1 LPYQASHACLDHTKV
16 SNMMSIKTIL
26 LVEDEVIIAL
36 AELNTLNRL
45 GYEAVIADSGEKAIL
60 LAAENPTISL
70 ILMDINLGA
79 GIDGTE
85 AARRILA
92 ARNLPI
98 VFLTSHSEREMVL
111 KVRGITRYG
120 FVLKNAGISLLQS
133 AIEMAFELFEAL
145 ERAREKDA
153 ALAQEQYLLQTLLD
167 NSHDYIYFKDDACRF
182 IRASKALARSFG
194 LDEASHMIGRTD
206 FDFFSE
212 EHAQQAYEDEQA
224 IIRTGE
230 PLGKE
235 EKETRRNRPDAW
247 VSTEK
252 MPLRDKEGK
261 AIGTFGI
268 SRDITERKRAEERV
282 EYHIRLYA
290 TLSKINRAIV
300 YVKRQAELFDMICES
315 IVAIGKF
322 QMAWI
327 GLLDETCNGIRLVA
341 SRGRDNEYL
350 SHVSDVFKEMS
361 LEKSPFGTAIRTGK
375 VILYEDQAS
384 LGRKAPHKGDSRSS
398 AAIPLSLRERVI
410 GILNIHATETGF
422 FTQEERGLLEEI
434 GLDISFALDK
444 MELEKEVEKAVGCA
458 DTA

>member
-1 LPYQASHACLDHTKV
+1 
-16 SNMMSIKTIL
+16 M
-26 LVEDEVIIAL
+26 
-36 AELNTLNRL
+36 
-45 GYEAVIADSGEKAIL
+45 
-60 LAAENPTISL
+60 
-70 ILMDINLGA
+70 
-79 GIDGTE
+79 
-85 AARRILA
+85 
-92 ARNLPI
+92 
-98 VFLTSHSEREMVL
+98 L

-120 FVLKNAGISLLQS
+120 YVLKNAGSTVLQS

-145 ERAREKDA
+145 EQAREKDA
-153 ALAQEQYLLQTLLD
+153 ALAQEQFLLQTLLD
-167 NSHDYIYFKDDACRF
+167 NSRDYIYFKDGACRF

-194 LDEASHMIGRTD
+194 LDEASQMIGKTD

-235 EKETRRNRPDAW
+235 ERETRSNRPDAW

-252 MPLRDKEGK
+252 LPLRDKEGK
-261 AIGTFGI
+261 AMGTFGI

-290 TLSKINRAIV
+290 TLSRINRSIV
-300 YVKRQAELFDMICES
+300 YVKRQAELFDSICES

-327 GLLDETCNGIRLVA
+327 GLLDETCAGIRLVA

-350 SHVSDVFKEMS
+350 SHVSDVFREMS

-375 VILYEDQAS
+375 VILYEEQAS

-398 AAIPLSLRERVI
+398 AAIPLSLKESVV

-422 FTQEERGLLEEI
+422 FTQDERGLLEEI
-434 GLDISFALDK
+434 GFDISFALEK
-444 MELEKEVEKAVGCA
+444 MELEKELEEAVGCA
-458 DTA
+458 DKA